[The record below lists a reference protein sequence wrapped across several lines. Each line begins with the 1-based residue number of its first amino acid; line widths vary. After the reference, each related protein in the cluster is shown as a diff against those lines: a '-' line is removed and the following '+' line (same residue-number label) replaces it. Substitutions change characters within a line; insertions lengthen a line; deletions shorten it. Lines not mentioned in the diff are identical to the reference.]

1 MIPPPATPASD
12 RLRHVTQ
19 RELAI
24 AALQRLRA
32 RLADHEIFPE
42 LVREGG
48 QPRLLVGEALTV
60 WTGYSGEVVHW
71 GPGLGAPDADA
82 PAFDLADVA
91 RRIAERVH
99 AAPAP

>member
-1 MIPPPATPASD
+1 MIPPPGTPASD

-19 RELAI
+19 RELAT

-32 RLADHEIFPE
+32 RLTDHEIFPE

-48 QPRLLVGEALTV
+48 QPRLLLGETLTV
-60 WTGYSGEVVHW
+60 WTGYSGEVIYW
-71 GPGLGAPDADA
+71 GPDLGAPAANA
-82 PAFDLADVA
+82 PAFDLAAVA
-91 RRIAERVH
+91 RRIAELVY